1 MKPARSSTKRPNRIS
16 TVLMAR
22 RPRSVKQ
29 LVQADLQPTTIAAV
43 GAAGPVAL
51 VVPAVVGARVNRQVH
66 SKQMKGPDQMSGPL
80 LLSFQNNRRVTQHL
94 RRICNCLL
102 ICLQRCL
109 GLKLG
114 R

>member
-1 MKPARSSTKRPNRIS
+1 
-16 TVLMAR
+16 LMAR
-22 RPRSVKQ
+22 RPRSAKQ

-51 VVPAVVGARVNRQVH
+51 VVPAVAVDPAAVGARVNSQVH

-80 LLSFQNNRRVTQHL
+80 LLSFQNNRRVMQHL

-102 ICLQRCL
+102 ICSQRCL

-114 R
+114 Q